1 MTKLIFSTKAV
12 DDRNNLSLCILVW
25 VLFVI
30 ILLLPLKI
38 KAQTLIMPAND
49 SSFVKEF
56 RNDDEFGVSAK
67 NGFVVSLGNKFIKDD
82 YGKFYQISLFIQ
94 NLTPYSYTFDPD
106 SIRAYVLNNDSLLE
120 NMKVYSSKGFQKKI
134 RNQQAWEEALTGL
147 AVGLNA
153 GQAGYQTSYVSTTGY
168 GGYTYL
174 QPVTTYN
181 AGAASLANMM
191 ATNQMMQ
198 LANQM
203 ETDRKVRAEG
213 YLTKNT
219 IHSGEGI
226 YGYMNIKRLKGKVM
240 TVIIP
245 VNGTEF
251 VFKWDI
257 SKKK

>member
-1 MTKLIFSTKAV
+1 MTKLFFV
-12 DDRNNLSLCILVW
+12 RNVFGMHSCPLSILVF
-25 VLFVI
+25 VLFAMS
-30 ILLLPLKI
+30 LMLPLNI
-38 KAQTLIMPAND
+38 EAQTLIVPNND
-49 SSFVKEF
+49 SSFVKEY

-82 YGKFYQISLFIQ
+82 YGKFYQLSIIVQ
-94 NLTPYSYTFDPD
+94 NLTPNSYTFDPD
-106 SIRAYVLNNDSLLE
+106 SVKAYVLNSDSLLE
-120 NMKVYSSKGFQKKI
+120 NMKVYTSKGFQKKI
-134 RNQQAWEEALTGL
+134 KNQQAWEEALTGL

-181 AGAASLANMM
+181 AGAAALANMV
-191 ATNQMMQ
+191 ANNQMVQ

-203 ETDRKVRAEG
+203 EADRKVRAEG

-226 YGYMNIKRLKGKVM
+226 YGYMNVKRIKGKIM
-240 TVIIP
+240 TVVIP
-245 VNGTEF
+245 VNGTQF